1 MPAADD
7 ERLVEQLSAP
17 ITETTATKKWA
28 GLSSG
33 NVILQNVCQVPAPSI
48 AAAS

>member
-1 MPAADD
+1 MYAWSKTF
-7 ERLVEQLSAP
+7 SAP
-17 ITETTATKKWA
+17 ITETTATKKCP

-33 NVILQNVCQVPAPSI
+33 NVIFQKVRQRPAPSI